1 MTQERMN
8 IMNGLKYILSILCV
22 AGLITSCTQDDLDS
36 AMPTESIPLT
46 LTANLYEAVATPA
59 SASTR
64 STLDGEWDADAK
76 VAVRV
81 NKNLVKKYT
90 ATPNTTAGS
99 ATLACPE
106 LTGED
111 TDFLWS
117 GNDETKAVDAWYPYS
132 ETAPTGWTI
141 SLVQT
146 PETMAAEDLMY
157 AKSKNFTL
165 ANQATQ
171 ALEFKHQ
178 LGKVI
183 INLKSS
189 SYLTEAK
196 EVKVS
201 LTGQYKTGTFL
212 GGSIGETSLDGD
224 GTWDHTIIPY
234 KLPSAGDGNYASY
247 QALVIQLDAWPTR
260 SAYIQIEVD
269 GTVYG
274 HCLFNNWLIAF
285 PAGYESIYNITVKKG
300 ELEVDADVSIK
311 EWETGAS
318 GTGEIIF

>member
-1 MTQERMN
+1 M
-8 IMNGLKYILSILCV
+8 
-22 AGLITSCTQDDLDS
+22 
-36 AMPTESIPLT
+36 
-46 LTANLYEAVATPA
+46 
-59 SASTR
+59 
-64 STLDGEWDADAK
+64 
-76 VAVRV
+76 
-81 NKNLVKKYT
+81 
-90 ATPNTTAGS
+90 
-99 ATLACPE
+99 
-106 LTGED
+106 
-111 TDFLWS
+111 
-117 GNDETKAVDAWYPYS
+117 DAWYPYS

-274 HCLFNNWLIAF
+274 HCLFNNWSTAF

>member
-1 MTQERMN
+1 MTQEKMN

-90 ATPNTTAGS
+90 ATPNTTARS

-132 ETAPTGWTI
+132 ETVPADWSI
-141 SLVQT
+141 SLIQT

-157 AKSKNFTL
+157 AKSKTFTL

-171 ALEFKHQ
+171 ALEFKHK

-201 LTGQYKTGTFL
+201 LTGQYQTGTFA
-212 GGSIGETSLDGD
+212 GDIETTIDGSMVD
-224 GTWDHTIIPY
+224 TWDHTIIPY

-247 QALVIQLDAWPTR
+247 QALLIPLDAAPTK
-260 SAYIQIEVD
+260 SAYIRIEVD

-274 HCLFNNWLIAF
+274 HCLFNNWNMAF
-285 PAGYESIYNITVKKG
+285 PPGYVSIYNITVKKG